1 MSRKETITFA
11 FVVVMVLALIVAP
24 ALEIKHR
31 YRAHHRSVSMII
43 LPKVPGVIDESVT
56 ESNVQST
63 VCVGGYTRN
72 VRPPTSYTTKLKIQQ
87 LHDLGYF
94 DQDPTHYEEDH
105 LISLSLGGHPTDPN
119 NLWPEP
125 WSQAHASDPYE
136 FILYTNL
143 CLGSITLKQAQ
154 ERIRHYK
161 LTRG

>member
-1 MSRKETITFA
+1 MNPKQITVA
-11 FVVVMVLALIVAP
+11 GLVVIVLALA
-24 ALEIKHR
+24 AQHNHNTSHK
-31 YRAHHRSVSMII
+31 VSMII
-43 LPKVPGVIDESVT
+43 LPKVQGAIDESVT
-56 ESNVQST
+56 ESNVKST

-105 LISLSLGGHPTDPN
+105 LISLSLGGHPTDPD

-125 WSQAHASDPYE
+125 WSQAHASDRVE

-143 CLGSITLKQAQ
+143 CSIGSITLKQAQ
-154 ERIRHYK
+154 DKIK
-161 LTRG
+161 QWKSTKG